1 MMRAW
6 EFAVRDA
13 EEAGRLVRALGKHR
27 YVKEV
32 DHRLHYLV
40 DAALVDRPAF
50 KAKSDAFADL
60 CAESPDIEL
69 GSRDPRLWRSATAD
83 EVAEALAAFWSPDDD
98 GPGERLR
105 ELFAHAGLTPPQ
117 AAPFE
122 ADPEEPQHPELILL
136 DWVLHPVDALDA
148 ERHEGVLNALEES
161 EEMYHPSEPIYQEGP
176 SLGLRE
182 LCDGAEE
189 GELVADFLI
198 WSDGP
203 YAYANYVFR
212 GASRAA
218 KLAEPPI
225 GLADFDAP

>member
-6 EFAVRDA
+6 EFAVDA
-13 EEAGRLVRALGKHR
+13 ADAAGRLIRALGKHR

-50 KAKSDAFADL
+50 KQKSDAFADL
-60 CAESPDIEL
+60 CAQNPDIEL
-69 GSRDPRLWRSATAD
+69 GSRDPRLWRAATAD
-83 EVAEALAAFWSPDDD
+83 EIAEVLEAFWAPDADELR
-98 GPGERLR
+98 GRLA
-105 ELFAHAGLTPPQ
+105 ELFAHAGLAAPAQ
-117 AAPFE
+117 AAFE
-122 ADPEEPQHPELILL
+122 QNPEEPQHPELVLL
-136 DWVLHPVDALDA
+136 DWVLHPIDALDA

-161 EEMYHPSEPIYQEGP
+161 DEAYHPSEPIYQEGP

-182 LCDGAEE
+182 LCEGTEDGV
-189 GELVADFLI
+189 LVADFLI

-218 KLAEPPI
+218 KLEEPPV